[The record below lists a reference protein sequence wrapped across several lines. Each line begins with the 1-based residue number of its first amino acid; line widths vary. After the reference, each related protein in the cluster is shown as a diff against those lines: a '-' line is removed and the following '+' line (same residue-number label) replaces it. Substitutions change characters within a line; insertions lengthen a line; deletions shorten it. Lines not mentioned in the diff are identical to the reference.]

1 MQPVSERVTRSALE
15 ALASAPVEASS
26 NGAPNAVRRLD
37 GQEAGELA
45 ALSAVFDD
53 LQYVLRCC
61 EHLVGAL
68 AAPDADPAL
77 VEALWT
83 GALVAYTRSFS
94 ARTKV
99 LTDGDLDELKLQ
111 GDVAAFHRALLR
123 LRDLYAS
130 RHVNPR
136 ETYTI
141 GVAQKNN
148 GTAAGVAVIGAPQ
161 PRVDDTSVRQLGRI
175 AYGLSGLVDAR
186 MQAAQ
191 QQVHLVAQQ
200 LDARRLAALPL
211 VDVQVPA

>member
-1 MQPVSERVTRSALE
+1 VAESTGAAPDTAAGRPVD
-15 ALASAPVEASS
+15 
-26 NGAPNAVRRLD
+26 AVRRLD
-37 GQEAGELA
+37 GSEATELA
-45 ALSAVFDD
+45 ALAGVFDD
-53 LQYVLRCC
+53 LQYALRCC

-68 AAPDADPAL
+68 ARPAVDNGGGDAAL

-83 GALVAYTRSFS
+83 GALVAYARCFS
-94 ARTKV
+94 GRTKI
-99 LTDGDLDELKLQ
+99 LADADLAELKLD
-111 GDVAAFHRALLR
+111 GDVAGFHRALLR
-123 LRDLYAS
+123 LRDHYAS
-130 RHVNPR
+130 RHANPR

-161 PRVDDTSVRQLGRI
+161 PGVDDTTVRQLGRL

-191 QQVHLVAQQ
+191 QRVHLVAQG

-211 VDVQVPA
+211 VDVTVPA